1 MTFDERIAA
10 LGVDLSDLP
19 KTYKDAHTWN
29 AFTAAFDWDVMAD
42 EKRGEGILAAYVLHL
57 VDIIDRMET
66 RIVNLTLERDSL
78 KECMKYM
85 TYDED
90 GYLQDSLKI
99 RCENCPF
106 MIDSKCR
113 VREDDDD
120 DLASLREFLWEMANA
135 GKGGRR

>member
-1 MTFDERIAA
+1 MTFEERLAA

-19 KTYKDAHTWN
+19 KTYKDANTWN
-29 AFTAAFDWDVMAD
+29 ALTAAFAWDVMAD
-42 EKRGEGILAAYVLHL
+42 EKRGEGILAAFVLHL

-90 GYLQDSLKI
+90 GYLQDRLKI

-106 MIDSKCR
+106 MIDDECR
-113 VREDDDD
+113 VREEDDDRTD
-120 DLASLREFLWEMANA
+120 N
-135 GKGGRR
+135 

>member
-1 MTFDERIAA
+1 MTFDERLAA

-19 KTYKDAHTWN
+19 KTYEDAHTWN
-29 AFTAAFDWDVMAD
+29 ALSAAFAWDVMAD

-90 GYLQDSLKI
+90 GYLQDRLRI

-106 MIDSKCR
+106 NVDGECR
-113 VREDDDD
+113 VREEDDDRTD
-120 DLASLREFLWEMANA
+120 N
-135 GKGGRR
+135 

>member
-1 MTFDERIAA
+1 MTFEQRMAE

-19 KTYKDAHTWN
+19 KEYDDSHVYKYFVEAIN
-29 AFTAAFDWDVMAD
+29 FFT
-42 EKRGEGILAAYVLHL
+42 EKGKDPSTMSYPLYL

-90 GYLQDSLKI
+90 GYLQDRLKI

-106 MIDSKCR
+106 MIDGECR
-113 VREDDDD
+113 VREEDDDRTD
-120 DLASLREFLWEMANA
+120 N
-135 GKGGRR
+135 